1 MGESRKRITAIP
13 LLQASC
19 GVVCGVC
26 AESESEGKRRRGSRS
41 SLEWLGDARKIKV
54 QRGSIMNVL

>member
-26 AESESEGKRRRGSRS
+26 AESESKCNKQQQLAMQEKKD
-41 SLEWLGDARKIKV
+41 E
-54 QRGSIMNVL
+54 